1 MLLQQKGIT
10 VTEKY
15 KIYLSED
22 IRSRLVNDAEFFE
35 FVRKDES
42 VNLNGFL
49 KELIVNYFEQY
60 RSDNEELVNGII
72 GDITSV
78 RNMKPADAAALAD
91 RLISTYI
98 RSGDTDTGKK
108 TALTLT
114 VSGASYNVIKK
125 IENNLLGDKSL
136 SGYMKDMFCA
146 YLAIPRHRREEII
159 FRDVYEDIR
168 RAIEEDHVLTFS
180 STTNSYKVA
189 IEPYIIAMSKEEE
202 CNYLLCRDHKNGKTR
217 TFRISRIRNAFV
229 TSDVFEPDEDCAEK
243 LHAIAIRSPHSAAP
257 DIHAAVR
264 LTEAGMRYFKV
275 IVKNR
280 PVVSRIDGNVYH
292 FDWPEIQLESY
303 FRRFGKDAVVIR
315 PKTLKKKLRDY
326 YMQALEAYE
335 K

>member
-1 MLLQQKGIT
+1 MA

-22 IRSRLVNDAEFFE
+22 IRSRLINDAEFFE
-35 FVRKDES
+35 FVRSDES

-60 RSDNEELVNGII
+60 RNDSEELLNGII

-78 RNMKPADAAALAD
+78 RNMKSSDAEALAN

-98 RSGDTDTGKK
+98 RGGDDGSGKK
-108 TALTLT
+108 TAVTLT

-159 FRDVYEDIR
+159 FRDTYEDR
-168 RAIEEDHVLTFS
+168 SRAISGNRVMTFT

-189 IEPYIIAMSKEEE
+189 VEPYIIAMSKEEE
-202 CNYLLCRDHKNGKTR
+202 CNYLLCRDPKNGRTR

-229 TSDVFEPDEDCAEK
+229 TSDVFGIDEACSEK

-264 LTEAGMRYFKV
+264 LTEAGMKYFKV

-280 PVVSRIDGNVYH
+280 PVVSKIEGNVYH

-303 FRRFGKDAVVIR
+303 FRRFGKDAVVIK
-315 PKTLKKKLRDY
+315 PKSLKAKLRNY
-326 YMQALEAYE
+326 YEQALDAY
-335 K
+335 KR